1 MFTFAEQ
8 FHHDKRTLLTLYL
21 VAVRNLEEIQEDFE
35 KDDLVNG
42 IGSYRRQFGSNLL
55 TPAVQKVGSVV
66 TPIIDHIETSIN
78 AVFANIQEQ
87 LKVIKSC
94 HANLYNSY
102 EQLATGDTQAP
113 FDGGLDH
120 LDNSFVPEDRI
131 DVPEDRI
138 DVPED
143 RIDEALQGLYE
154 VNTVP
159 THHTQVSG
167 PPCAKKLKS
176 GGSNADKNRSKHPEA
191 PNATKG
197 YEGLNATK
205 RPEGSNATKRLE
217 GSNAT
222 KRPSNL
228 MPLINQ
234 SKKSKVSKGSRKDSN
249 DCDSDGSEYFPSAKL
264 RRKTSSNNKKG
275 SDGSSKRI
283 EKEVLDDPRLHVSKL
298 IKGRNPP
305 EGDSLAKCVKVI
317 AEDLRLYHASQK
329 YTSASLIAFR
339 NLFYKHLKEPSL
351 AKIQATVS
359 RNGVPPSFLKA
370 HFGNIFTIT

>member
-1 MFTFAEQ
+1 MSTFTEQ
-8 FHHDKRTLLTLYL
+8 FIHDKRTLLTLYL
-21 VAVRNLEEIQEDFE
+21 VAVRNLEEIQKNFE
-35 KDDLVNG
+35 KDNLENG
-42 IGSYRRQFGSNLL
+42 IGSYRNHFRSKLL
-55 TPAVQKVGSVV
+55 TPAVQKVGFVV

-78 AVFANIQEQ
+78 AVFSNIQEQ
-87 LKVIKSC
+87 LKIIKRC

-102 EQLATGDTQAP
+102 ERLATGDTQAP
-113 FDGGLDH
+113 FDGELDH
-120 LDNSFVPEDRI
+120 LDNPFVPDDQI
-131 DVPEDRI
+131 DVDVTEDQI
-138 DVPED
+138 DV
-143 RIDEALQGLYE
+143 ALQDLYD
-154 VNTVP
+154 VNTVR
-159 THHTQVSG
+159 TDHTQVTD
-167 PPCAKKLKS
+167 PAVKKLKT
-176 GGSNADKNRSKHPEA
+176 GGSHADKKHSKHSKA
-191 PNATKG
+191 P
-197 YEGLNATK
+197 
-205 RPEGSNATKRLE
+205 
-217 GSNAT
+217 NAT

-249 DCDSDGSEYFPSAKL
+249 DCDSDGSEYFPPAEL
-264 RRKTSSNNKKG
+264 RRKMSSNNKKG

-359 RNGVPPSFLKA
+359 RNGVPPSF
-370 HFGNIFTIT
+370 